1 MDQQLMAVIGAT
13 ITLGATLFGSSRMLR
28 KSMERMD
35 MRFESTVAAL
45 RADMKDIEG
54 RLRAD
59 AKASE
64 GRLRAEVTASE
75 GRLRAEVTA
84 SEGRLRAEV
93 KASEGRLEGAIAVLR
108 DDVKERDDKLEHAIS
123 GLRDEMTTGF
133 MNVGE
138 RVSKVEGVVE
148 GLFPGVR
155 TQPRATPRQ
164 GAA

>member
-13 ITLGATLFGSSRMLR
+13 ITLGATLLGSSRMLR
-28 KSMERMD
+28 KSMERLD
-35 MRFESTVAAL
+35 MRYESTVAAL
-45 RADMKDIEG
+45 RTDMKDI
-54 RLRAD
+54 
-59 AKASE
+59 
-64 GRLRAEVTASE
+64 E

-108 DDVKERDDKLEHAIS
+108 DDMKERDDKLEHAIS

>member
-54 RLRAD
+54 RLRA
-59 AKASE
+59 
-64 GRLRAEVTASE
+64 
-75 GRLRAEVTA
+75 
-84 SEGRLRAEV
+84 EV

-108 DDVKERDDKLEHAIS
+108 DDVKERGDKLEHAIG
-123 GLRDEMTTGF
+123 GLRDDMTTGF

>member
-35 MRFESTVAAL
+35 MRFESTIAAL
-45 RADMKDIEG
+45 RADMKEG
-54 RLRAD
+54 DDALRTAIQDSESRLRAE

-64 GRLRAEVTASE
+64 SRLA
-75 GRLRAEVTA
+75 
-84 SEGRLRAEV
+84 
-93 KASEGRLEGAIAVLR
+93 GAIAALR

-123 GLRDEMTTGF
+123 GLRDDMTTGF

-155 TQPRATPRQ
+155 TQPREAPRQ

>member
-64 GRLRAEVTASE
+64 GRLRAEV
-75 GRLRAEVTA
+75 
-84 SEGRLRAEV
+84 

-108 DDVKERDDKLEHAIS
+108 DDMKERGDKLEHAIG
-123 GLRDEMTTGF
+123 GLRDDMTTGF

-155 TQPRATPRQ
+155 TQPREAPRQ